1 MSLLR
6 CRTLSGCSLVFLFI
20 LSDFSG
26 AFGLFTEHPEYPEIS
41 AKGLCL
47 PSALVIQSQS
57 TKCVSELLSDSFCS
71 NLSVLVVF
79 VSERDDL
86 TAVYSQN
93 RTACLFGVILG
104 TVRCVFL
111 VLYVFVDVSSG
122 RLALGVHVS
131 RTADR
136 PCSSGSEMRGKETE
150 IGRGMWPFVS
160 DLCLCLCVSL
170 M

>member
-1 MSLLR
+1 MSLSR

-20 LSDFSG
+20 LSDFSA
-26 AFGLFTEHPEYPEIS
+26 AFGSFTEHPEYPEIS

-47 PSALVIQSQS
+47 
-57 TKCVSELLSDSFCS
+57 KCVSELPSDSFCL

-104 TVRCVFL
+104 SVRCVFL

-150 IGRGMWPFVS
+150 RGRGMWPFVS